1 MNLLWKCKHRYRF
14 VSCVHGTAWL
24 QLSVPRHIARLF
36 FIVYAVIDRI
46 ATTSQVQLG
55 AELSGFTAKV
65 LNILTPVIFTIYC
78 RTVWCFFIR
87 FSIYSCSNSFKCS
100 FSNWIYWK
108 VSQQNIVTLL
118 PHLSLIQTN
127 FCNSRLKK
135 NERQTT

>member
-46 ATTSQVQLG
+46 ATTSQVELG
-55 AELSGFTAKV
+55 AELSGLTAKFWTFWRRSFSPFVVEQSDVFLFAFQFTAAVTV
-65 LNILTPVIFTIYC
+65 LNAHFQ
-78 RTVWCFFIR
+78 
-87 FSIYSCSNSFKCS
+87 
-100 FSNWIYWK
+100 IYWK

-118 PHLSLIQTN
+118 PHLSLIQIN